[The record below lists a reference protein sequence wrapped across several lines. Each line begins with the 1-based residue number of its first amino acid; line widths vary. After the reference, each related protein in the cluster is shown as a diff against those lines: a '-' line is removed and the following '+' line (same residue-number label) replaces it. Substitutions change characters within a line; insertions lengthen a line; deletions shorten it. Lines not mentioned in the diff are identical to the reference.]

1 MLKICIA
8 VALVALL
15 AGCQSYRDGS
25 ARTVG
30 QFTDDLVIESAVK
43 TKLIADEDIKAF
55 NINVEVNRSV
65 VSLYGRVPSEAARSK
80 ALRLAGEAR
89 GVVQVIDRLT
99 LIAPE

>member
-1 MLKICIA
+1 MSKIW
-8 VALVALL
+8 VTFSLVVLL

-30 QFTDDLVIESAVK
+30 QFTDDVVMESAVK
-43 TKLIADEDIKAF
+43 AKLIADNEIKAF
-55 NINVEVNRSV
+55 KINVEVNRGI

-89 GVVQVIDRLT
+89 GVVQVVDRLT